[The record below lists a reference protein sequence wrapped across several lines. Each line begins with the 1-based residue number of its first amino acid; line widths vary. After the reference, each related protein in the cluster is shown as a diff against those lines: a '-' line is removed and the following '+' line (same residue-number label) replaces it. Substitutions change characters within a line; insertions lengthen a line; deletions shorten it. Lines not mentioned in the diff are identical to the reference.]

1 MSGATM
7 KTFKVAIIVLMAC
20 ASSADAFNYIY
31 LEGKGVGGKMSCSDW
46 NRVTN
51 SSERSAMMQW
61 IFGFIT
67 GYDAAIRPDPSDG
80 SLNGQPV
87 VNLIERLCKE
97 IQKEI

>member
-1 MSGATM
+1 
-7 KTFKVAIIVLMAC
+7 
-20 ASSADAFNYIY
+20 
-31 LEGKGVGGKMSCSDW
+31 
-46 NRVTN
+46 
-51 SSERSAMMQW
+51 MQW